1 MTRTDVENDKVKP
14 CILELYGSRQ
24 SGKVHCVKKRSEFKH
39 GMMVHMVTPPEI
51 GIQNYPL
58 SFGFK
63 DLGRNDVYIDQKYSL

>member
-39 GMMVHMVTPPEI
+39 GMMVHIWSLHLKLE
-51 GIQNYPL
+51 
-58 SFGFK
+58 FK
-63 DLGRNDVYIDQKYSL
+63 IIHCHLVLRI

>member
-39 GMMVHMVTPPEI
+39 GMMVHMVTPPKLE
-51 GIQNYPL
+51 
-58 SFGFK
+58 FK
-63 DLGRNDVYIDQKYSL
+63 IIHCHLVLRI

>member
-14 CILELYGSRQ
+14 CILYGSRQ

-51 GIQNYPL
+51 GIQNYSLP
-58 SFGFK
+58 FGLL
-63 DLGRNDVYIDQKYSL
+63 DLGRNDVYID